1 MATNEDVISKVE
13 IGAPLILFCNSIR
26 SNSQIFFKIGE
37 NRCS

>member
-13 IGAPLILFCNSIR
+13 IGAPLFLFCNSMR